1 MSQKVKSRI
10 GRSNH
15 VIFTFSDFDLIQF
28 QYMSDVDMR
37 FTLASIIAIVLL
49 VLKIIRYTKD

>member
-28 QYMSDVDMR
+28 QYMFDVDMR